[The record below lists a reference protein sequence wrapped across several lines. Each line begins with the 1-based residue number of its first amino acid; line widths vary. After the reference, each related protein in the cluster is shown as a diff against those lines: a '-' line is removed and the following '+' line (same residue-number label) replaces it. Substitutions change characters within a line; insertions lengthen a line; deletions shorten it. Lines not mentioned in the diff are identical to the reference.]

1 MLTLALLQ
9 TDLHWESQE
18 ANRDFFAQ
26 KLSELPKSVDL
37 AVLPEMFT
45 TGFSMAP
52 QRLAEKMDGPTVQ
65 WMADQASALDAVV
78 TGTLMIEEGGRFF
91 NRLIWMRPN
100 GTYDHYDKRHL
111 FGMAGE
117 DRVYTPG
124 RRQLYVEMMGWRVCP
139 LICYDL
145 RFPVWCRNAEDYDL
159 LLFTANWPERRIAH
173 WNALLRARAIEN
185 QCFVAAVNR
194 VGTDGTGLRY
204 SGDSAVIGPTGET
217 IEHLGEGLPG
227 TILSTI
233 RLSDLSETRQKLPFL
248 ADRDGFKIEI

>member
-9 TDLHWESQE
+9 TELHWENPG

-26 KLSELPKSVDL
+26 KLSGLPQSVDL

-45 TGFSMAP
+45 TGFSMSP
-52 QRLAEKMDGPTVQ
+52 DRLAERMDGPTMV
-65 WMADQASALDAVV
+65 WMAEQASRTNAVLV
-78 TGTLMIEEGGRFF
+78 GTLMVEENGRYY

-117 DRVYTPG
+117 DRVYTAG
-124 RRQLYVEMMGWRVCP
+124 RRQLHVELKGWRVCP

-145 RFPVWCRNAEDYDL
+145 RFPVWCRNTEDYDL

-194 VGTDGTGLRY
+194 VGQDGNQIRY
-204 SGDSAVIGPTGET
+204 SGDSALIGPTGET

-227 TILSTI
+227 TIVSTI
-233 RLSDLSETRQKLPFL
+233 RLSELSETRLKLPFL
-248 ADRDGFKIEI
+248 ADRDDFRIQL